1 MSRTIY
7 FNFYNSFFCVKY
19 CPMSKL
25 KKSKKSHFVF
35 KYNKQNCL
43 YSYVE
48 RDMSQNLLSLY
59 TYNYKNHSM
68 IRYDKENKLRIF
80 VQFDEPCKLV
90 QNFEAGE
97 SWVKSVPEGQSVYQ
111 HNNPKIKKQFALN
124 NENQIVRFGFQQY
137 LTSGMVKI

>member
-1 MSRTIY
+1 
-7 FNFYNSFFCVKY
+7 
-19 CPMSKL
+19 
-25 KKSKKSHFVF
+25 
-35 KYNKQNCL
+35 
-43 YSYVE
+43 
-48 RDMSQNLLSLY
+48 
-59 TYNYKNHSM
+59 M